1 MSFETKSKIELVIVI
16 IGALALFSM
25 PIMVMAVG

>member
-1 MSFETKSKIELVIVI
+1 MSFETKRKIELAIVI

-25 PIMVMAVG
+25 PLMVMAVG